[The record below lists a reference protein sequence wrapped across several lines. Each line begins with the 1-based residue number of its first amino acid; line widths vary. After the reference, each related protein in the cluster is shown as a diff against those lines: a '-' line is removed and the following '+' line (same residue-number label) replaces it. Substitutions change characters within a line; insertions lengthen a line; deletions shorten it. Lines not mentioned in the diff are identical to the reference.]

1 MKVLVTGATGF
12 LGSHVVEILRE
23 AGHDARALVRR
34 TSDTR
39 HLDAL
44 GVEKVVAS
52 LETGAGLD
60 EAVAGAD
67 AVVHSAG
74 LVKARSPAEFHEVNA
89 TGTKNLVDAARRAGG
104 MKRFVYISSLEAHG
118 PSPDGKPRPADAEAR
133 PVTHYGKS
141 KLAGEDA
148 VRAAADALPVTILRP
163 TGIYGPRDRE
173 MLAFFKSVKRGLAP
187 MVGTAESRVTL
198 VYGPDAAQAVYRALT
213 EDHESG
219 RTYFVEDGRVYSLA
233 DMGQMAMDALGSR
246 ALAVPLPKAVL
257 KAAAVATE
265 LYGRATG
272 QAVMLT
278 RDKLNMLTAPYLV
291 CSAEDLRDELGWQP
305 EVDFAE
311 GARRTVAWYRG
322 HGWL

>member
-1 MKVLVTGATGF
+1 
-12 LGSHVVEILRE
+12 
-23 AGHDARALVRR
+23 
-34 TSDTR
+34 
-39 HLDAL
+39 
-44 GVEKVVAS
+44 
-52 LETGAGLD
+52 
-60 EAVAGAD
+60 
-67 AVVHSAG
+67 
-74 LVKARSPAEFHEVNA
+74 
-89 TGTKNLVDAARRAGG
+89 
-104 MKRFVYISSLEAHG
+104 
-118 PSPDGKPRPADAEAR
+118 
-133 PVTHYGKS
+133 
-141 KLAGEDA
+141 
-148 VRAAADALPVTILRP
+148 
-163 TGIYGPRDRE
+163 
-173 MLAFFKSVKRGLAP
+173 

-213 EDHESG
+213 VDHESG

-311 GARRTVAWYRG
+311 GARRTVEWYRG